1 MATLQD
7 KVAASYRLHGL
18 AHLRQVSG
26 LYSVCCSCCVVV
38 VLSCCLQAELT
49 AGLYN
54 TGSRNGYLTFCQV
67 LAQHKAGLVL
77 NGAEM
82 RDCEQPSYA
91 LASPETLLLQ
101 LRATAASQHV
111 PVTLSNLSQR
121 FDADALAEFER
132 KGFDSASFRGID
144 VSHVNAVVFSNMG
157 DAMFEP
163 QNWLSFKDWAGRLK
177 QHNEQLRHPP
187 KRSAAGSTSQ
197 QRGSQQP
204 AAAAAA
210 VASIQQPAP
219 LEAPA
224 AEEREE
230 AVVG

>member
-1 MATLQD
+1 
-7 KVAASYRLHGL
+7 
-18 AHLRQVSG
+18 
-26 LYSVCCSCCVVV
+26 
-38 VLSCCLQAELT
+38 
-49 AGLYN
+49 
-54 TGSRNGYLTFCQV
+54 
-67 LAQHKAGLVL
+67 
-77 NGAEM
+77 M

-101 LRATAASQHV
+101 LRATAASQQV
-111 PVTLSNLSQR
+111 PVTLSNLSTR

-132 KGFDSASFRGID
+132 KGFDSASYRGID
-144 VSHVNAVVFSNMG
+144 LNHVSALAFMNMG

-163 QNWLSFKDWAGRLK
+163 QNWLSFREWAGRLR

-187 KRSAAGSTSQ
+187 RRSASSAAQRCQ
-197 QRGSQQP
+197 QAAAAA

-210 VASIQQPAP
+210 VTMQAPAP
-219 LEAPA
+219 HEAAA